1 LADALSAHDR
11 ALSFGGLA
19 GIPNP
24 SLVQS
29 AIGRPY
35 SGHYRCISRKCAAL
49 VESVSR
55 NHGFADGNKRT
66 AIILLHTLLKE
77 SGYKLCP
84 ISKDENIET
93 AIEQTVLDV
102 VTGAITFDRL
112 ETWLQVRIC
121 RR

>member
-1 LADALSAHDR
+1 M
-11 ALSFGGLA
+11 GGLA

-29 AIGRPY
+29 AIERPY
-35 SGHYRCISRKCAAL
+35 SGHYRSISIKCAAL

-66 AIILLHTLLKE
+66 AIILLHMLLKK
-77 SGYKLCP
+77 SGYAFCP
-84 ISKDENIET
+84 YGKDENLER
-93 AIEQTVLDV
+93 AIEQRVLDV
-102 VTGAITFDRL
+102 VTRTITFNEL
-112 ETWLQVRIC
+112 AAWLRARTH

>member
-1 LADALSAHDR
+1 
-11 ALSFGGLA
+11 
-19 GIPNP
+19 
-24 SLVQS
+24 VQS
-29 AIGRPY
+29 AIERPY
-35 SGHYRCISRKCAAL
+35 SGHYRSISRKSAAL

-84 ISKDENIET
+84 YGKDESLET

-102 VTGAITFDRL
+102 VTRAVTFDEL
-112 ETWLQVRIC
+112 EGWLRARI
-121 RR
+121 RRR